1 MVICAF
7 YCTMH
12 ISFLMLEYALAL
24 KNGHDSRIMKIPIA
38 LFAGLLLI
46 CFTAAV
52 TVCVL
57 NGAQISSFHSWS
69 VFYTAH
75 LTTLDLGIQLTLYI
89 ACGFVMGIKIKQYF
103 MVKKTFWQRK
113 MATVGLGVTFVS
125 FCLNLAHIIC
135 LLFYPSQEAVE
146 TTQVAYL
153 MMAVLVQLPI
163 IHYMIIRQ
171 PNKGT
176 YRPLNFSGN
185 MQSKANN
192 LH

>member
-24 KNGHDSRIMKIPIA
+24 KNGHDSMIMKIPIA

-46 CFTAAV
+46 CFAAAV

-89 ACGFVMGIKIKQYF
+89 A
-103 MVKKTFWQRK
+103 
-113 MATVGLGVTFVS
+113 
-125 FCLNLAHIIC
+125 
-135 LLFYPSQEAVE
+135 
-146 TTQVAYL
+146 
-153 MMAVLVQLPI
+153 
-163 IHYMIIRQ
+163 
-171 PNKGT
+171 
-176 YRPLNFSGN
+176 
-185 MQSKANN
+185 
-192 LH
+192 